1 MKWRYLKFL
10 RIQKK
15 YKINS
20 DFKARIKFFEVL
32 WLLQEYNYEM
42 EKSKITKSAKSAN
55 IHISTALVLLDNIK
69 DVLGLEK
76 I

>member
-32 WLLQEYNYEM
+32 WILQEYNYEM
-42 EKSKITKSAKSAN
+42 AKSKITKSAN

-69 DVLGLEK
+69 ETLGIEK
-76 I
+76 V

>member
-42 EKSKITKSAKSAN
+42 EKSKITKSAN

-69 DVLGLEK
+69 GVLGLEK
-76 I
+76 V

>member
-42 EKSKITKSAKSAN
+42 EKSKITKSAN

-69 DVLGLEK
+69 ETLGIEK
-76 I
+76 V